1 MEARDFIYCTI
12 FGVRHRL
19 FVTKIDF
26 SQTPIMHTVDQHD
39 FLCVLPKI
47 IVGAAYD
54 TYTPYKVLKAGNADF
69 RIKRIERLTLNTWR
83 YTFIDTD
90 GALFSVVLT
99 RRSYGDRPDK
109 GSVFKRQGTKRI

>member
-26 SQTPIMHTVDQHD
+26 SQTPVMHTVDQHD
-39 FLCVLPKI
+39 FLSVMPEI
-47 IVGAAYD
+47 VVGAAYD

-83 YTFIDTD
+83 YTFIDID

-99 RRSYGDRPDK
+99 RRSYGDRLDK